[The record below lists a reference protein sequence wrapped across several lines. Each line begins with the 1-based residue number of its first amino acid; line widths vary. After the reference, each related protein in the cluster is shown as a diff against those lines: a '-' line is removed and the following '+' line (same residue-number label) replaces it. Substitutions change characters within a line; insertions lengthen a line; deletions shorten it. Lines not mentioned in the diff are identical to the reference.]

1 MRIQFL
7 GTGGYHP
14 NERRHTACLLFPETG
29 VVFDAGTAFFRLAD
43 QLETAEI
50 QVFLSHAHLDHIV
63 GLTYFLVPMMTGQ
76 VRRARVYANRG
87 TLEAVHTHLFS
98 EPTFPVLPGFEFL
111 ALEEQP
117 AEIPL
122 GDGGRLRWQPLV
134 SHPGGSTAFRID
146 WPDADGQAGRSLA
159 YVTDTTVDG
168 TYTEF
173 VRGVDVL
180 VHECNFPDERAE
192 LCAPTGHSHTS
203 QVTELAADVEVGR
216 LILLHIDPQMPGDD
230 PVGLAAARQVFP
242 ATELAEDLQVIE
254 F

>member
-14 NERRHTACLLFPETG
+14 NERRHTACLLLPEIG
-29 VVFDAGTAFFRLAD
+29 LVFDGGTGFFRLAER
-43 QLETAEI
+43 LETSDV

-63 GLTYFLVPMMTGQ
+63 GLTYFLVPMMSGQ
-76 VRRARVYANRG
+76 VRRARVYANHK
-87 TLEAVHTHLFS
+87 TLAAVHTHLFS
-98 EPTFPVLPGFEFL
+98 QPTFPVLPGYEFF
-111 ALEEQP
+111 ALEEL

-122 GDGGRLRWQPLV
+122 NDGGQLHWHPLV

-146 WPDADGQAGRSLA
+146 WPAAVGNRGKSLA

-173 VRGVDVL
+173 IRGVDL
-180 VHECNFPDERAE
+180 LIHECNFPDEQAE
-192 LCAPTGHSHTS
+192 MCAPTGHSHTS
-203 QVTELAADVEVGR
+203 QVTALAAEADVAR
-216 LILLHIDPQMPGDD
+216 LILIHVDPQRPGDD
-230 PVGLAAARQVFP
+230 PLHLDQARQVFP
-242 ATELAEDLQVIE
+242 ATELAEDLQEVE

>member
-29 VVFDAGTAFFRLAD
+29 VVFDAGTAFFRVARR
-43 QLETAEI
+43 LETAEI
-50 QVFLSHAHLDHIV
+50 QVFLSHAHLDHIA
-63 GLTYFLVPMMTGQ
+63 GLTYFLVPLMTGQ
-76 VRRARVYANRG
+76 VRRARVYANEK
-87 TLEAVHTHLFS
+87 TLEAVRTHLFS
-98 EPTFPVLPGFEFL
+98 EPTFPVLPGFEFQT
-111 ALEEQP
+111 LEEEP

-122 GDGGRLRWQPLV
+122 GDGGRLRWHPLV

-146 WPDADGQAGRSLA
+146 WPAADGRDESSLA

-168 TYTEF
+168 TYTDF
-173 VRGVDVL
+173 IRGVDL
-180 VHECNFPDERAE
+180 LIHECNFPDERAE
-192 LCAPTGHSHTS
+192 LCGPTGHSHTS
-203 QVTELAADVEVGR
+203 QVTGLAAAADVGR

-230 PVGLAAARQVFP
+230 PLGLDEARQAFP
-242 ATELAEDLQVIE
+242 ATELAEDLQVLE